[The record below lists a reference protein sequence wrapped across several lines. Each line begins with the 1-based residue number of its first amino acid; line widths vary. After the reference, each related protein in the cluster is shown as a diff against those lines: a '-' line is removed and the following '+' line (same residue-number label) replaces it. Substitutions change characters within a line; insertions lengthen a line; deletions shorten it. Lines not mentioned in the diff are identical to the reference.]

1 MPAADFRLPMGRPC
15 GAPSPCGASG
25 GSPGVISCCFPRVTV
40 GSTRCAWQLEDFG
53 LCCTLVPRISPR
65 IRFPVRSAR
74 VFASGFLSAPL
85 AGIQLPSATLWRHLP
100 GAGLTRLISSSVPVA
115 CSGFPLTG
123 LTGLV
128 CSRACTRKQ
137 PGVPGTQPSARGYGS
152 QARRTSTLTLASEMK
167 KWFTLSA
174 LCIAITAA
182 CYFGYKMEQ
191 RQALFYWACMTGE
204 RSSWNHEATL
214 RWTALS
220 PDGDGADEIVKNF
233 HFIPHWIVYDPADVH
248 DIERTSSTRREKELR
263 LACLLPRF
271 TLSEIHR
278 QPPPP
283 LCEMREMPTSAS
295 TTTNQPALRTD

>member
-1 MPAADFRLPMGRPC
+1 MPAADFRLPMGMPC

-25 GSPGVISCCFPRVTV
+25 GSPGVIPCCFPRVTV

-137 PGVPGTQPSARGYGS
+137 PGLPGTQPTPAGYRGP
-152 QARRTSTLTLASEMK
+152 RRTA
-167 KWFTLSA
+167 
-174 LCIAITAA
+174 
-182 CYFGYKMEQ
+182 Q
-191 RQALFYWACMTGE
+191 P
-204 RSSWNHEATL
+204 EA
-214 RWTALS
+214 
-220 PDGDGADEIVKNF
+220 
-233 HFIPHWIVYDPADVH
+233 
-248 DIERTSSTRREKELR
+248 
-263 LACLLPRF
+263 
-271 TLSEIHR
+271 
-278 QPPPP
+278 
-283 LCEMREMPTSAS
+283 
-295 TTTNQPALRTD
+295 